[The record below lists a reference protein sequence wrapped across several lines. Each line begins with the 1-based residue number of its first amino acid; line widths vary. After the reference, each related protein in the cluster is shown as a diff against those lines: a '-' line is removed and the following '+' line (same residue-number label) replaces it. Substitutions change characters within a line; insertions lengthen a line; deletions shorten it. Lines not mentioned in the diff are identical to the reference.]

1 MTTPCAEPLSLGTLL
16 AYWLGE
22 LDGHAERHAEEH
34 FFACA
39 HCSGN
44 LEELVALAGAIRSTF
59 ESGVLTAVIS
69 AEFLERMKQRGMKVR
84 EYPVSPGGRVNCTI
98 GALDDAVIS
107 RLKAPLADVARLD
120 VLRIDPDGKIRAHYV
135 DVPFNAEVGE
145 VLVCPSAAILKKMPA
160 FLDTMRLVAVDSA
173 GERVLG
179 DYIFD
184 HAPS

>member
-1 MTTPCAEPLSLGTLL
+1 MTNSCREPLSLTTLL

-22 LDGHAERHAEEH
+22 LDDDAERHVEEH

-44 LEELVALAGAIRSTF
+44 LAELVALADTIRSTF
-59 ESGVLTAVIS
+59 ESGLLTAVIS
-69 AEFLERMKQRGMKVR
+69 AAFLERMKHRGMKVR

-98 GALDDAVIS
+98 GASDDAVIS

-120 VLRIDPDGKIRAHYV
+120 VLRIDADGKIRAHYV
-135 DVPFNAEVGE
+135 DVPFDAAAGE
-145 VLVCPSAAILKKMPA
+145 VLVCPSAAILKTMPA
-160 FLDTMRLVAVDSA
+160 FLDAMRLIAVDSG

-179 DYIFD
+179 DYVFD
-184 HAPS
+184 HTPS